1 MAMTNKQKLDKL
13 CNIRTDLSDDSSHIL
28 TINTAIQS
36 VADNFDKLFS
46 YSNSSFVR
54 NKIEELKEPVQTC
67 DSNLKNAVSYCQY
80 EINNICAIMKKDN
93 GGGAGGGGGRGGTG
107 GGGMGGGGAGAF

>member
-1 MAMTNKQKLDKL
+1 M
-13 CNIRTDLSDDSSHIL
+13 
-28 TINTAIQS
+28 
-36 VADNFDKLFS
+36 
-46 YSNSSFVR
+46 R